1 MMPFDGFP
9 PAAMWSRKPV
19 KQREPVRFRT
29 IWISDVHL
37 GTSECRADRLLDLLQ
52 LTDSET
58 LYLVGDI
65 IDSWALKRRWYWNQ
79 CHNGVVQAI
88 FEKANAG
95 TRVVF
100 IPGNHDEPFRKFI
113 GLDLAGIR
121 VRDELVHVTAQ
132 GKRMLVLHGDR
143 FDGVVSK
150 ARWLHRS
157 GGPVGSMVLRLLRAM
172 NSWRGRIG
180 LPYWSLSRHLAV
192 KMKGADAY
200 LRAFENALVEEARRK
215 GLDGV
220 ICGHVHQP
228 EMRNIDGILY
238 CNDGDWVEHQ
248 SVLVEDVSGELRL
261 ADWHEIIVQS
271 DREQLC
277 GEMVHAEL

>member
-1 MMPFDGFP
+1 MPFDGFP

-19 KQREPVRFRT
+19 KRREPVRFRA

-37 GTSECRADRLLDLLQ
+37 GTSTCRADRLLELLQ
-52 LTDSET
+52 LTDSEA

-65 IDSWALKRRWYWNQ
+65 IDSRELRRRWYWDQ
-79 CHNGVVQAI
+79 SHNGVVQEI

-100 IPGNHDEPFRKFI
+100 IPGNHDEPFRKLI

-121 VRDELVHVTAQ
+121 IRDELVHVTAQ
-132 GKRMLVLHGDR
+132 GKRMLVLDGDR
-143 FDGVVSK
+143 FDSVASK
-150 ARWLHRS
+150 ARWLHGCGS
-157 GGPVGSMVLRLLRAM
+157 PVAPVMLKLLRKM
-172 NSWRGRIG
+172 NSWRARIG
-180 LPYWSLSRHLAV
+180 LPYWSLSRYLAV
-192 KMKGADAY
+192 KMKRADAH
-200 LRAFENALVEEARRK
+200 LRSFEDALVEEAGRK
-215 GLDGV
+215 GVDGV

-228 EMRNIDGILY
+228 EMRNIGGVLY

-248 SVLVEDVSGELRL
+248 SVLVEDLSGELRL

-277 GEMVHAEL
+277 GEMVRAEL